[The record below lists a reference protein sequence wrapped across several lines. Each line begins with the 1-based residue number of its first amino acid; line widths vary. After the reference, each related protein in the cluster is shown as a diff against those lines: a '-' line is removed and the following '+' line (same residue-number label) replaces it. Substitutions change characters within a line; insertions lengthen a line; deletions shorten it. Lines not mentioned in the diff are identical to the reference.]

1 MNHGRP
7 ERSKVS
13 GEVRAWL
20 VAGVGLGCFVGGAWL
35 VHGRRAPEAH
45 AAPVV
50 TAPVNEALRAPDG
63 PVELPLVYSTELSA
77 WLRDAVADFE
87 RAHPDVRV
95 RLQGMGTVDAV
106 RAIAD
111 GRVRPALWAPADGL
125 AADLLDREWRAA
137 HGAPAVVRDEGWP
150 RPLALTPMVFVVW
163 ESRARALV
171 GDGETLPW
179 ARVATVAR
187 SSRGWAGV
195 GGSAAWGSFRLGHT
209 DPSRSHSGLQTLV
222 LMAFGWRGS
231 AARLDAASLAGDGF
245 ADWLRP
251 LEASDPAGDRGTA
264 SSGEFA
270 QTIALQGPGRYDAA
284 MVYES
289 QAIASFDVAR
299 GRWGES
305 LRVYYPTVN
314 VWADHPLC
322 LLDGERLTPAQR
334 DAARRLA
341 DHLLGATAQAAAVR
355 RGFRPA
361 DPAVPVAT
369 GDADNPFVKYR
380 DQGVRVAI
388 GRVAPAPSLDAV
400 DAVLAAWR
408 RATGR

>member
-1 MNHGRP
+1 MIHGRP
-7 ERSKVS
+7 ERARAS

-20 VAGVGLGCFVGGAWL
+20 VAGLGLGCFVGGAWL
-35 VHGRRAPEAH
+35 VHARRPQVAH
-45 AAPVV
+45 AAAITEV
-50 TAPVNEALRAPDG
+50 TAHAEAAPAGG
-63 PVELPLVYSTELSA
+63 PVELQVLYSTEMAA
-77 WLRDAVADFE
+77 WLRASVSDFE

-111 GRVRPALWAPADGL
+111 GRVRPTLWIPADTL

-137 HGAPAVVRDEGWP
+137 HGDAIVTRDDAWP

-171 GDGETLPW
+171 GDSTTLSW
-179 ARVATVAR
+179 TRLGAVAR
-187 SSRGWAGV
+187 ASRGWAEV
-195 GGSAAWGSFRLGHT
+195 GGSPAWGALRFGHT
-209 DPSRSHSGLQTLV
+209 DPARSHAGLQTLV
-222 LMAFGWRGS
+222 LMAHGWRD
-231 AARLDAASLAGDGF
+231 APRLDAAALSGAGF
-245 ADWLRP
+245 TSYLRT

-289 QAIASFDVAR
+289 QAIASFEVAR
-299 GRWGES
+299 GRWGET

-322 LLDGERLTPAQR
+322 LLDGGHLTDAQK
-334 DAARRLA
+334 DAARALSE
-341 DHLLGATAQAAAVR
+341 HLLGAGTQAAAVR
-355 RGFRPA
+355 HGFRPA
-361 DPAVPVAT
+361 DANVPLVN

-380 DQGVRVAI
+380 DQGVRVALAQ
-388 GRVAPAPSLDAV
+388 VAPPPSLAAV
-400 DAVLAAWR
+400 DAVMAAWR